1 MARPRDV
8 NKLQSYP
15 LLRELKASLGMDWVR
30 RRGAHAMGIGR
41 KLVNGKKTNA
51 LALRVYVAEKRPLA
65 TLGADELVP
74 SEVRFLSRKGARE
87 STLPTDVI
95 QTLPAR
101 SEAID
106 PETKIRPVP
115 GGVSGGINGSTG
127 TIGGW
132 VWDTTDDTI
141 VLVSNNHVLLNTIGA
156 DILQQGTADGGSLP
170 ADKIGDVKRTIP
182 RTTTGTNTVDC
193 AIGDVDS
200 STLHDLTVVD
210 IGPAVHAIA
219 VASLDLEVEKYGQ
232 STRHTFGEITD
243 ADWNGMV
250 DGTWS
255 FDDCFRVDV
264 IRPSSDWS
272 NSGDSGS
279 LVFSQTP
286 IASGSTI
293 KPVVGLHFAGAS
305 TYGVGCKIQNVFHEL
320 DLTTLCA
327 GAFSALLDALFDAE
341 TEGEVGEEAEAR
353 LRRVSGA
360 AALRRAPLTF
370 VGGERSA
377 ARRFSTGLSR
387 DVEKRLAT
395 TREGRFLTDFVDAHR
410 AELLTLLTQDGDL
423 RRATVAAL
431 RPLLAGATTTT
442 DLLERTFTAGD
453 LRRIDA
459 LAREVQRAGSAQLRR
474 AVKPVFALRPTAE
487 GKTVA
492 DVIGIRP

>member
-8 NKLQSYP
+8 NKLQSYA

-41 KLVNGKKTNA
+41 KIVNGKKTNT
-51 LALRVYVAEKRPLA
+51 LALRVYVAEKRRLA
-65 TLGADELVP
+65 TLRADELVP

-95 QTLPAR
+95 ETPPAR

-106 PETKIRPVP
+106 PETRIRPVP

-141 VLVSNNHVLLNTIGA
+141 VLLSNDHVLETVGA

-170 ADKIGDVKRTIP
+170 ADKIGDVKRTVP
-182 RTTTGTNTVDC
+182 RTTSGTNVVDC

-200 STLHDLTVVD
+200 SSLHDLTVVD
-210 IGPAVHAIA
+210 IGPAVHATA
-219 VASLDLEVEKYGQ
+219 VATLDLEVEKYGQ

-250 DGTWS
+250 DSTWS

-264 IRPSSDWS
+264 ISPSTDWS

-286 IASGSTI
+286 IASGSSI

-305 TYGVGCKIQNVFHEL
+305 TYGVGCKIQNVFEEL

-327 GAFSALLDALFDAE
+327 GAFAALLDALFDAE
-341 TEGEVGEEAEAR
+341 SEGEVGEEAETR
-353 LRRVSGA
+353 LRGA
-360 AALRRAPLTF
+360 ARAAATRRAPLTF
-370 VGGERSA
+370 AGGERSVA
-377 ARRFSTGLSR
+377 LRFSTGLSR
-387 DVEKRLAT
+387 DVETRLAT
-395 TREGRFLTDFVDAHR
+395 TREGRLLTDFVDAHR

-431 RPLLAGATTTT
+431 GPLLAGATTTT
-442 DLLERTFTAGD
+442 DFFERTFTAGD

-459 LAREVQRAGSAQLRR
+459 LAREVQRAGSSQVRK
-474 AVKPVFALRPTAE
+474 AVKPVFALRPSAE

-492 DVIGIRP
+492 DVVGIRP